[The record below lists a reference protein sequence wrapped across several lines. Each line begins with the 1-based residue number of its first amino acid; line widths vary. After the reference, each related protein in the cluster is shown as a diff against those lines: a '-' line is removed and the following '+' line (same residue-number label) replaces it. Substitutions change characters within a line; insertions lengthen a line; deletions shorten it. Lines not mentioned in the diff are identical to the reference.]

1 MHILGLFCGVGQ
13 TAYPFAPLCPPLSR
27 PINPHVAEHM
37 HDLHGDFEDNL
48 ILAAVETSNAD
59 YFITNDTSFLG
70 KSSCAAF
77 TCADMLAFLRM
88 PKA

>member
-37 HDLHGDFEDNL
+37 HDLHSDFENNL
-48 ILAAVETSNAD
+48 ILAAVETSKAD
-59 YFITNDTSFLG
+59 YFGTDGDEGTGSLG
-70 KSSCAAF
+70 RTARVRGK
-77 TCADMLAFLRM
+77 
-88 PKA
+88 